1 MLIKIITFIIGFILS
16 SISLTFIILYLN
28 IINLG
33 YTFLDFLNFII
44 RKWELYL
51 FFIGIILMI
60 IGLRKDKNND
70 LCL

>member
-1 MLIKIITFIIGFILS
+1 MLIRIITFLTGFILS

-51 FFIGIILMI
+51 LFIGIILMI
-60 IGLRKDKNND
+60 IAFRKDRKND
-70 LCL
+70 IRL